1 MGQRFSKRQLC
12 LTWYYHS
19 CCQISSWVQRSLQAE
34 MLLGVL
40 LPSPANI
47 QMSLLLS
54 MLNSGWII
62 CGYILT
68 GKLRGQ
74 RLGVMS
80 SLSSACLLGCQQTQL
95 SELAQATFIPITEI
109 YSKPVPHRMKQ
120 DFIRLCE
127 LLWVRALLL
136 PVLLSSSE
144 FLTCSRLQPHMDR
157 VLEEP
162 GSLWGKRLNVRITD
176 LGLAWKQTPTEPTE
190 ICRFFTPCLF
200 EFSETEIK
208 HVNVQNPEDGL
219 QNSAGV

>member
-1 MGQRFSKRQLC
+1 MGQGFSKRELC

-40 LPSPANI
+40 LPSPDNI

-54 MLNSGWII
+54 VLNSGWII

-74 RLGVMS
+74 WLGVMS
-80 SLSSACLLGCQQTQL
+80 SLSSACLLSCQQTLL

-120 DFIRLCE
+120 NFIRLCE
-127 LLWVRALLL
+127 FLLTTVRALLL
-136 PVLLSSSE
+136 PVLLPSNE
-144 FLTCSRLQPHMDR
+144 FLTFSRLQPHMDR

-162 GSLWGKRLNVRITD
+162 GSLWGKQRNVRITD
-176 LGLAWKQTPTEPTE
+176 LGLAWK
-190 ICRFFTPCLF
+190 
-200 EFSETEIK
+200 
-208 HVNVQNPEDGL
+208 
-219 QNSAGV
+219 